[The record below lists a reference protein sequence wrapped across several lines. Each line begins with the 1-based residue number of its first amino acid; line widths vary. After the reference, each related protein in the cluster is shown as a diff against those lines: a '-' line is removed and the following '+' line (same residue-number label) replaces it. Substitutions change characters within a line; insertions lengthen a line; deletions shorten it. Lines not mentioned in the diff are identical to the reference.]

1 MKIPKVLPSRKLLE
15 DLLVYIDMSNSDL
28 AELCQIDIRTVF
40 RWLAGHSPVP
50 AAMIRLLQLVAMTK
64 TYDRKEEPMFGW
76 EPKAG
81 WRR

>member
-1 MKIPKVLPSRKLLE
+1 MKIPKVAPSRKLLE
-15 DLLVYIDMSNSDL
+15 DLLVYIDLSNSDL
-28 AELCQIDIRTVF
+28 AELCQIDVRTVF

-50 AAMIRLLQLVAMTK
+50 AAVIRLLQLDAMTK
-64 TYDRKEEPMFGW
+64 TYDPRNEAMFGW

>member
-1 MKIPKVLPSRKLLE
+1 MKIPKVAPSRKLLE
-15 DLLVYIDMSNSDL
+15 DLLVYIDLSNDDL

-50 AAMIRLLQLVAMTK
+50 AAVVRLLQLIAMTK
-64 TYDRKEEPMFGW
+64 TYDPREEPMFAW

-81 WRR
+81 WKR